1 MSILELKNV
10 TQKKNGTTILK
21 GITVSFEP
29 SRITAILGRSGSG
42 KTTLLR
48 LLNGLDSP
56 VEGEV
61 NFKGKN
67 ITDVPPI
74 QLRRDIGMIFQVPS
88 MFEGSVF
95 ENISAGL
102 RLHATHSAADVPDDQ
117 NLEKKCRKF
126 LDFVGLDVSLFDKD
140 ARTLSVGEKQR
151 LAIARALA
159 NEPEVLLMDEPSSAL
174 DRRSMLAIE
183 ELVKKLRDEGMS
195 LIMVT
200 HNAPQARRLSDY
212 VVVLEGGELKA
223 EGPPSEIFQST
234 ENEEFFGGC
243 CHD

>member
-10 TQKKNGTTILK
+10 TQGKNGTLILK

-29 SRITAILGRSGSG
+29 SRITAILGKSGSG

-56 VEGEV
+56 VGGEV
-61 NFKGKN
+61 KFKGKN
-67 ITDVPPI
+67 ITKIPPI

-95 ENISAGL
+95 ENISAGP
-102 RLHATHSAADVPDDQ
+102 RLHATHSPADVPDEQ
-117 NLEKKCRKF
+117 GLEKKCRKF
-126 LDFVGLDVSLFDKD
+126 LDFVGLDVSLSDKD

-174 DRRSMLAIE
+174 DRVSMLAIE
-183 ELVKKLRDEGMS
+183 ELVRKLRDEGMT

-200 HNAPQARRLSDY
+200 HNVGQARRLSDY
-212 VVVLEGGELKA
+212 VVVLDDGKLQS
-223 EGPPSEIFQST
+223 EGPPSELFQST
-234 ENEEFFGGC
+234 ANEELFGGC

>member
-1 MSILELKNV
+1 MSILEAVNV
-10 TQKKNGTTILK
+10 SQEKNGTRILR

-29 SRITAILGRSGSG
+29 SRITTILGKSGSG

-61 NFKGKN
+61 RFKGKN
-67 ITDVPPI
+67 IAEIPPA

-95 ENISAGL
+95 ENISAGP
-102 RLHATHSAADVPDDQ
+102 RLHATDPPAHVPDDQ
-117 NLEKKCRKF
+117 ALEKKCRTL
-126 LDFVGLDVSLFDKD
+126 LDFVGLGSSFFDKD
-140 ARTLSVGEKQR
+140 ARSLSVGEKQR

-159 NEPEVLLMDEPSSAL
+159 NEPELLLMDEPSSAL
-174 DRRSMLAIE
+174 DRKSMLAIE
-183 ELVKKLRDEGMS
+183 DLVRKLRNEGTT

-200 HNAPQARRLSDY
+200 HNVGQARRLSDY
-212 VVVLEGGELKA
+212 VVVLEEGSLMA
-223 EGPPSEIFQST
+223 EGSSSEIFQSIDS
-234 ENEEFFGGC
+234 EDLFGGC